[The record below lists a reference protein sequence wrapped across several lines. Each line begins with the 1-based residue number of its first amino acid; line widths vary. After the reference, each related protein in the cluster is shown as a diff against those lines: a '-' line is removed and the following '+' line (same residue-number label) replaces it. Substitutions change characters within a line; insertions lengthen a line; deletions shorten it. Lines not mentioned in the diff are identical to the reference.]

1 MDYKLWGTTALL
13 IVFFSFI
20 AASYS
25 LYLKPDGKQ
34 NQATLGLVITVAV
47 FVGIAAFALAFVGLK
62 GNAQAQ
68 LQFFIPLA
76 ICILLPTTI
85 ISATVGAYQLYGL
98 REAIAANKQS

>member
-1 MDYKLWGTTALL
+1 MWNYIISVGLCVILFA
-13 IVFFSFI
+13 FI
-20 AASYS
+20 IASYV

-47 FVGIAAFALAFVGLK
+47 LVGIIGWIFTFIGLK

-68 LQFFIPLA
+68 IQYFLPFA
-76 ICILLPTTI
+76 IFILLPTAI

-98 REAIAANKQS
+98 REIIAANKQ

>member
-1 MDYKLWGTTALL
+1 MDYKLWGTSAGL
-13 IVFFSFI
+13 ILFFVFI
-20 AASYS
+20 GISYS

-34 NQATLGLVITVAV
+34 NQATLGLVIAVAV
-47 FVGIAAFALAFVGLK
+47 CVGIVAFLLAFIGLK

-98 REAIAANKQS
+98 REAIAANTQS